1 MKKVL
6 SLLCAVMIVLSA
18 SAAPGKKVQAAK
30 FQRAAVEQLRAQK
43 NVTAKKAVKKN
54 ALAVKEFKSEF
65 VASDMSI
72 SAASAL
78 RAPKA
83 VAEAINV
90 KCGSWEIEDWGT
102 DGELT
107 LIAED
112 NQYAFYFDIIYGG
125 DATDLVL
132 GKTYTVSDIYVGAD
146 GQYAG
151 VFYNGEWNYGLK
163 QLSLVKTIDEKGLV
177 HFAGSCVDSL
187 DAAFTFYYD
196 EEEFIPTGD
205 TVIYNF
211 TTKAQMTYSAYYED
225 WMIKA
230 DDGKYAF
237 SLDIFSENAESPVG
251 NYSSANKD
259 FDLTYTNVEV
269 YAAPDSSNLYA
280 AVSAK
285 ASIFVQNDTTF
296 ILADILA
303 EDGVVYQ
310 FGAFYS
316 APTKQGEDTIV
327 ADSLIVNSDYY
338 DWFGIVFVEAANEKY
353 GVSLNLYPDTNYI
366 DYFGSY
372 SIGTN
377 ATGEI
382 IINDDISTTMYSG
395 TFSVAKTNEGLAITG
410 KVLCENDIEYTLNLT
425 GTGKAPAPEIPDT
438 ITGSDFELDY
448 NPSYW
453 ELSGYVNEDIYL
465 GILAN
470 SSTIA
475 GHYDTKDLDDYY
487 TYIGLGE
494 GIFYDMTGASLDVTF
509 ENNII
514 TVKGTLTV
522 TSEDDPTDVKTTY
535 LDITGTY
542 TPPTERH
549 YTYDGQ
555 EPFSAVIPTYDVDS
569 SYLARSG
576 VLYVDA
582 MNDKYEAAALAFIP
596 KEGNNTLV
604 AGTYTID
611 NSQMPG
617 TLYASSGLNSQ
628 GQLGYSFVGLYSA
641 QGWTSVWFL
650 VAGTATIDENGVI
663 TIAGLNS
670 YNQQV
675 NVILGKNAEGVESIN
690 ADIKATKRIV
700 NGQLVIEKNGIL
712 YNVLG
717 TNVK

>member
-1 MKKVL
+1 
-6 SLLCAVMIVLSA
+6 
-18 SAAPGKKVQAAK
+18 
-30 FQRAAVEQLRAQK
+30 
-43 NVTAKKAVKKN
+43 
-54 ALAVKEFKSEF
+54 
-65 VASDMSI
+65 MSI

-83 VAEAINV
+83 VAEVINV
-90 KCGSWEIEDWGT
+90 KCGSWNFKDYGT
-102 DGELT
+102 DGQVYLY
-107 LIAED
+107 AED
-112 NQYAFYFDIIYGG
+112 NTVAFAFDVFYGEG
-125 DATDLVL
+125 NTDLEL
-132 GKTYTVSDIYVGAD
+132 GKKYTLAEMDAEYS
-146 GQYAG
+146 G
-151 VFYNGEWNYGLK
+151 VFHDGAWHDLASAEIT
-163 QLSLVKTIDEKGLV
+163 KTIDEKGLV

-187 DAAFTFYYD
+187 DAAFAFYYD
-196 EEEFIPTGD
+196 EEEFVPTGD
-205 TVIYNF
+205 TVQYSF
-211 TTKAQMTYSAYYED
+211 TEKAKMSYSAYYGD

-237 SLDIFSENAESPVG
+237 SLDILSENTESPAG

-269 YAAPDSSNLYA
+269 YTAPDSSNLYA

-310 FGAFYS
+310 FGAFYC

-327 ADSLIVNSDYY
+327 ADSLIVNSDLY

-353 GVSLNLYPDTNYI
+353 GVSLNLYPDTI
-366 DYFGSY
+366 DYFGNY
-372 SIGTN
+372 SIGAG

-382 IINDDISTTMYSG
+382 TILSDSSTTTIYSG
-395 TFSVAKTNEGLAITG
+395 AFTVAKTDEGLAITG
-410 KVLCENDIEYTLNLT
+410 KVLCENNIEYTLNLT

-475 GHYDTKDLDDYY
+475 GHYDTEDLDDYY

-494 GIFYDMTGASLDVTF
+494 GIFYDLTDASLDVTF
-509 ENNII
+509 DNNII
-514 TVKGTLTV
+514 TVKGKLTV

-549 YTYDGQ
+549 YYYDSQ
-555 EPFSAVIPTYDVDS
+555 DPFSATIPTYEVDS
-569 SYLARSG
+569 SYLAKNG

-582 MNDKYEAAALAFIP
+582 LNDKGEAAALAFIP
-596 KEGNNTLV
+596 KEGKNTLV

-611 NSQMPG
+611 NSEAPG
-617 TLYASSGLNSQ
+617 TLYASSGPNSQ
-628 GQLGYSFVGLYSA
+628 GQLGYSFVGIQST
-641 QGWTSVWFL
+641 QGWTNIWFL

-700 NGQLVIEKNGIL
+700 NGQLVIEKNGVL